1 MRKVLVATMAAV
13 TFGGAVAAA
22 ALPAQA
28 QSRYYSQRD
37 YRHNRNN
44 DNDVG
49 VAIAAGVVGLAL
61 GAALAGSSNRSSR
74 GYYSQG
80 YGYNQR
86 YGYNQP
92 YGYSQRY
99 APAYGQGYGYQ
110 VCESRR
116 RVYDPYLGR
125 RVVVRE
131 RYAC

>member
-1 MRKVLVATMAAV
+1 MRKALTAALAAV
-13 TFGGAVAAA
+13 TFGGAVAAT

-28 QSRYYSQRD
+28 QSRYYQQRD
-37 YRHNRNN
+37 YRHHRGNNN
-44 DNDVG
+44 DAG

-61 GAALAGSSNRSSR
+61 GAAIAGSNRNSR

-80 YGYNQR
+80 YYDRSYGYDR
-86 YGYNQP
+86 GYGYNR
-92 YGYSQRY
+92 GY
-99 APAYGQGYGYQ
+99 APAYAYEPGYR
-110 VCESRR
+110 VCESRQ